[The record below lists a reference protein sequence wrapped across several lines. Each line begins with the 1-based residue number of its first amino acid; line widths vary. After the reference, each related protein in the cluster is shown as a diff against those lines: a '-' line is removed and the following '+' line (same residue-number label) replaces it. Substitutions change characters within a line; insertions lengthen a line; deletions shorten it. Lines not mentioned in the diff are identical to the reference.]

1 MAKIS
6 GINRI
11 VYDQE
16 KKGTTKVWQP
26 YRRPENIRNVSK
38 DMHLYNYGTH
48 EWAYEYLYIKSI
60 GHENTR

>member
-16 KKGTTKVWQP
+16 KKEPRRYGSP
-26 YRRPENIRNVSK
+26 IRRPENIRNVSK
-38 DMHLYNYGTH
+38 DMPLYNYGTH
-48 EWAYEYLYIKSI
+48 EWAYEYLYTKSI
-60 GHENTR
+60 GYENTR